1 MILVSSNHVTVQRDG
16 DLALVVLD
24 RGKVN
29 AIDERVVE
37 QLDGAL
43 SVVENAESVRAVV
56 LIGSGKFFSF
66 GFDIP
71 AFMDHSPEAF
81 THFLETFTA
90 LYTRLYMFP
99 RPVVAAL
106 NGHAIAGGCMLA
118 LACDRRIMAAGR
130 GKISLNEI
138 TFGSSVFAGCVEMLR
153 KIVGQQN
160 AERVLATGGLWLPE
174 QALELGLVDEVV
186 PPSRLRETAV
196 GAARGIAG
204 DAVVFR
210 SMRKMLRG
218 PIAETMRRR
227 EAASIREFVEIWY
240 SEATR
245 ERLRKIEIRH

>member
-1 MILVSSNHVTVQRDG
+1 MTLVSSSHVTIQRD
-16 DLALVVLD
+16 DELMFVVLD

-29 AIDERVVE
+29 AIDERVVQ
-37 QLDGAL
+37 QLDDAL
-43 SVVENAESVRAVV
+43 SVVENAEGVRAVV

-71 AFMDHSPEAF
+71 AFMDHSQEAF
-81 THFLETFTA
+81 TRFLETFTT

-99 RPVVAAL
+99 RPVVGAL

-153 KIVGQQN
+153 VIVGQQN
-160 AERVLATGGLWLPE
+160 AERVLATGALWSPE
-174 QALELGLVDEVV
+174 RALELGLVDEVV
-186 PPSRLRETAV
+186 PPERLRE
-196 GAARGIAG
+196 AAAESAREIAG
-204 DAVVFR
+204 DAVVFQ
-210 SMRKMLRG
+210 SMREMLRG
-218 PIAETMRRR
+218 PIAEKMRSG

-245 ERLRKIEIRH
+245 ERLRKIKIRR